1 MSDYSYFN
9 QRLGHIKQVID
20 NVSPSFCAAK
30 WTQVTI
36 HLQTGM
42 THSCH
47 HPMQHK
53 IPLEEIKTNPSA
65 LHNTSYKKN
74 LRAKMLNGERPRECD
89 YCWRVEDTEG
99 AHFSDRILK
108 TAEEWS
114 YPYMHKIVNAPW
126 DDNTIPSYVE
136 VSFGNGCNFK
146 CGYCSPD
153 ISSKW
158 MEEAVKYGPYNLE
171 HTVFNNVQRLKELDR
186 MPIPDR
192 EDNPYVDAWWQWWP
206 ELYPNLHTF
215 RITGGEPLMN
225 KNTFRTLDYI
235 EANPNP
241 NLNFAIN
248 TNLCLPDS
256 IIDKTIAQMN
266 RITSSK
272 AVKKLHIYTSADTYG
287 PHAEYIRNGMDYRQW
302 YKNVQRI
309 INECPDISVT
319 IMVTFNVMSLPM
331 FKYFLEDVAAIKND
345 RSIVRTDTRKH
356 PLYVDFPYLRHPE
369 FLSSLIASDS
379 MKASFNECVDY
390 IKENLGHGH
399 KQPDHFGFYQHELH
413 AAERIQHLLANHK
426 LSEEQL
432 RKNRRSFA
440 LFIEEHDKRRGTNF
454 KVTFPEL
461 IPFLKECRNA

>member
-65 LHNTSYKKN
+65 LHNTQYKKS
-74 LRAKMLNGERPRECD
+74 LRAQMLEGTRPTECD

-99 AHFSDRILK
+99 THFSDRILK

-114 YPYMHKIVNAPW
+114 YPYMHKIVNADPT
-126 DDNTIPSYVE
+126 DNTVPTYVE

-146 CGYCSPD
+146 CSYCSPD

-158 MEEAVKYGPYNLE
+158 MEEAVKFGPYNLQGIK
-171 HTVFNNVQRLKELDR
+171 FNNIERLKELDR

-256 IIDKTIAQMN
+256 IIDKTIEQLK
-266 RITSSK
+266 RITTAN
-272 AVKKLHIYTSADTYG
+272 AVKKLHIYTSADTFG
-287 PHAEYIRNGMDYRQW
+287 PQADYIRHGMDYKQW
-302 YKNVQRI
+302 YTNVQRI
-309 INECPDISVT
+309 IKECPDVSVT
-319 IMVTFNVMSLPM
+319 IMVTFNVLSLPM
-331 FKYFLEDVAAIKND
+331 FKHFLEDIAAIKND
-345 RSIVRTDTRKH
+345 KNILRSEKRPH
-356 PLYVDFPYLRHPE
+356 PLYVDFPYLRHPD
-369 FLSSLIASDS
+369 FLSSLIANDE
-379 MKASFNECVDY
+379 MKASYTECINY
-390 IKENLGHGH
+390 IKQNLGHGH
-399 KQPDHFGFYQHELH
+399 KHPDHYGFYQHELH
-413 AAERIQHLLANHK
+413 AAERIKHLLDNHK
-426 LSEEQL
+426 LDPEKL
-432 RKNRRSFA
+432 KRDRRNFA

-461 IPFLKECRNA
+461 IPFYMESRRA